1 MHVLFNISS
10 PFWQLQR
17 MYNEI
22 VSEGNFDYVF
32 VTLRVRR
39 SSNNKFTDPNL
50 TETSAVLIRY
60 FDGEKRN

>member
-1 MHVLFNISS
+1 
-10 PFWQLQR
+10 

>member
-1 MHVLFNISS
+1 MFFLIYHLLSDNYNA
-10 PFWQLQR
+10 